1 MKYFCISV
9 RLAVSVS
16 LMLIISC
23 SSLDELEEN
32 EPEAREVPVDFSF
45 EHATWIA
52 GVNPRQERFIKVLP
66 TTTEEGSVHTLTA
79 GTVTKH
85 GRKSTEIEVTLER
98 SLTAEECLGIYNEAL
113 RLGFFKLKEKYSE
126 EDQRKAVEGGRGS
139 TTTITANA
147 ATKKVIVYA
156 RRVPEIDQ
164 LIGEVQTLMR

>member
-1 MKYFCISV
+1 
-9 RLAVSVS
+9 
-16 LMLIISC
+16 MLIISC
-23 SSLDELEEN
+23 FSPGELEEN

-52 GVNPRQERFIKVLP
+52 GVNPRQERFIKVFP

-126 EDQRKAVEGGRGS
+126 GYQREGGRGS

>member
-1 MKYFCISV
+1 MKHFCLSV

-23 SSLDELEEN
+23 SPPDELD
-32 EPEAREVPVDFSF
+32 AREVPVDFSF

-52 GVNPRQERFIKVLP
+52 GVRPRQERFIKVLP
-66 TTTEEGSVHTLTA
+66 ATTEEGTVHTLTA
-79 GTVTKH
+79 GTVTKY
-85 GRKSTEIEVTLER
+85 GRSKPAETEVTLER
-98 SLTAEECLGIYNEAL
+98 SLTAEECLAIYNEAL
-113 RLGFFKLKEKYSE
+113 RLGFFKLKERYSE
-126 EDQRKAVEGGRGS
+126 EDPRKAVDGGRGS

-156 RRVPEIDQ
+156 KRVPEIEQ